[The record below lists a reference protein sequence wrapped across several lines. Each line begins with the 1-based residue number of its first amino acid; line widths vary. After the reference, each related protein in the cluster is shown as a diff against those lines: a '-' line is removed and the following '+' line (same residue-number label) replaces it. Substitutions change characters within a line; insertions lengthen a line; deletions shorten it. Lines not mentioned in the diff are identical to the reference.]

1 MYWPKIDYSR
11 KTDTIKLFINE
22 IISDLHVTYENKLD
36 GEFLPLV
43 YEQNEDLSKI
53 YSSIKTMGNLPF
65 SVGKEVLSDSEK
77 NKKKIVTEDEK
88 TYKFIISSAKNYYRL
103 FDVTMSDFFPVK
115 IQILDKIINTDNKEI
130 VIQNIETFKD
140 EVIKIINSNFVKN
153 LIMKMLDNLK

>member
-11 KTDTIKLFINE
+11 KTDSIISFINE

-36 GEFLPLV
+36 GEFSLLV
-43 YEQNEDLSKI
+43 YEQNDNLSKI
-53 YSSIKTMGNLPF
+53 HSSLKAMGKLPF

-77 NKKKIVTEDEK
+77 NKIKIVTENEK

-140 EVIKIINSNFVKN
+140 EIIKIINSNFVKN